1 AALCFA
7 IKFGVN
13 LNNYFL
19 ELESISPSCIVKIM
33 QGGKLPKGGDI
44 WEFTNEIKPLDLYCY
59 LYAKYGKPNGMQNL
73 FRSNDS
79 DNLIQWE
86 WTLAGDFG
94 LTSIQGH
101 NFRTEVH
108 LVGDFKDKGLTLDM
122 FISQVKSD
130 IGNYGKQISELR
142 KELEKWTQF
151 VNPYHRIL
159 SAVRQHMNKLDEL
172 NLNPAKDKVPQPTSS
187 EDMTEFSNRWEE
199 VTDKYSHAV
208 GLSFGLRSMLPV
220 LAESFI
226 NLALFLLCKPEI
238 KSNERLFQNAL
249 RQPIDIRVQSLHLN
263 CVGFEEIVDYTADEC
278 KKFHTLMNERNDLL
292 HGNVEVNKLS
302 IGDVYFNGTVPLFIQ
317 YEDFWDK
324 SIGVSMSSV
333 KFDSIK
339 DDYNVV
345 DDFIRYILS
354 KMNAQISKHLEAIMD
369 KGQLGFN
376 KKTGR
381 VGVLFPEHLADF
393 RVAVSK
399 A

>member
-1 AALCFA
+1 MHFN
-7 IKFGVN
+7 KYGVH
-13 LNNYFL
+13 LEDYFL
-19 ELESISPSCIVKIM
+19 NLEAIHPSCIAKII
-33 QGGKLPKGGDI
+33 QGGKLPKGGAM

-59 LYAKYGKPNGMQNL
+59 LYAKYGKPNGMQSFL
-73 FRSNDS
+73 RTDDS

-86 WTLAGDFG
+86 WTLAGEFG

-101 NFRTEVH
+101 NFRSEVH
-108 LVGDFKDKGLTLDM
+108 LIGDFKGKGLTLEM
-122 FISQVKSD
+122 FIDQLKSD
-130 IGNYGKQISELR
+130 ICNYGKKISELR
-142 KELEKWTQF
+142 KDFEKWTQF

-159 SAVRQHMNKLDEL
+159 SAVQQHIQKLDEL
-172 NLNPAKDKVPQPTSS
+172 NLNPTKDKVPQPTSVDNMN
-187 EDMTEFSNRWEE
+187 EFEKKWTEVS
-199 VTDKYSHAV
+199 DKYSYV
-208 GLSFGLRSMLPV
+208 IGLSFGLRSMLPV
-220 LAESFI
+220 LAESFV

-238 KSNERLFQNAL
+238 KSNDRLFQNTL

-263 CVGFEEIVDYTADEC
+263 CIGFESVVDYTSDEC

-324 SIGVSMSSV
+324 SIGVSMKSV
-333 KFDSIK
+333 KFDSLKNDRQI
-339 DDYNVV
+339 V
-345 DDFIRYILS
+345 DDFIKYILT
-354 KMNAQISKHLEAIMD
+354 KMNTQISKQLEAIMET
-369 KGQLGFN
+369 GQLGFN

-393 RVAVSK
+393 RVSVSN

>member
-1 AALCFA
+1 MEA
-7 IKFGVN
+7 IH
-13 LNNYFL
+13 
-19 ELESISPSCIVKIM
+19 PSCIAKIM
-33 QGGKLPKGGDI
+33 QGEKLPKGGEM

-59 LYAKYGKPNGMQNL
+59 LHAKYGKPNGLQNF
-73 FRSNDS
+73 FRSDDS

-86 WTLAGDFG
+86 WTLAGEFG

-101 NFRTEVH
+101 NFRSEVH
-108 LVGDFKDKGLTLDM
+108 LNGDFEGKGLTFEM
-122 FISQVKSD
+122 FIEQIKSD
-130 IGNYGKQISELR
+130 IVNYGKQISELR
-142 KELEKWTQF
+142 KDLEKWTQF
-151 VNPYHRIL
+151 VNPYHRIAL
-159 SAVRQHMNKLDEL
+159 AVQQHMNKLDDL
-172 NLNPAKDKVPQPTSS
+172 SIDPAKDRVPQPTSA
-187 EDMTEFSNRWEE
+187 EEMNDFADKWTAVTE
-199 VTDKYSHAV
+199 KYSYAL

-238 KSNERLFQNAL
+238 KANDRLFQNTL

-263 CVGFEEIVDYTADEC
+263 CIGFKDIVDYSSIVC

-292 HGNVEVNKLS
+292 HGNLEVNKLS
-302 IGDVYFNGTVPLFIQ
+302 IGDVFFNGTVPLFIE

-324 SIGVSMSSV
+324 SIGVSMNSI

-339 DDYNVV
+339 SDRQVV
-345 DDFIRYILS
+345 DDFIQYVLS
-354 KMNAQISKHLEAIMD
+354 NMNSQISKQLENIMG

-393 RVAVSK
+393 RLAFNN